1 MFRID
6 ELAARAGTT
15 SRTIRAYQARGLLP
29 PPELKGRTGYYSDEH
44 LHRLRLID
52 DLQQRGFSLAAIRQT
67 LDTWATGGDLGDL
80 LGFEHLLTAPLTDE
94 QPQHATLEDLRVRFP
109 EAAAD
114 PDLLARAAELGLV
127 EFDADG
133 RGATIPSPLLLRAGA
148 ELTGS
153 GIPLPV
159 VLDLVEH
166 LRDDAARI
174 AGRFLELVDR
184 ELLLPLVEGRDDAR
198 DPHEV
203 LVSLQRL
210 RPIAIEVVRPF
221 VARAL
226 QDAIGR
232 SLREHA
238 KILDARAEEAPGA

>member
-1 MFRID
+1 MLRID

-29 PPELKGRTGYYSDEH
+29 PPTLQGRTGYYSEEH

-52 DLQQRGFSLAAIRQT
+52 DLQARGFSLAAIRQT

-94 QPQHATLEDLRVRFP
+94 QPQHLGIDALRERFP
-109 EAAAD
+109 EAADD
-114 PDLLARAAELGLV
+114 PALLARSAELGLV
-127 EFDADG
+127 ELDDDG
-133 RGATIPSPLLLRAGA
+133 QGATIPSPLLLQAGA
-148 ELTGS
+148 ELTRS
-153 GIPLPV
+153 GIPLTV
-159 VLDLVEH
+159 VLDLVED
-166 LRDDAARI
+166 LRADAATI
-174 AGRFLELVDR
+174 AGRFLDLIDR
-184 ELLLPLVEGRDDAR
+184 QLLLPLVEGRDDAR

-226 QDAIGR
+226 QDAIGA
-232 SLREHA
+232 SLRQHA
-238 KILDARAEEAPGA
+238 QILDARAEDAPGA

>member
-1 MFRID
+1 MYRID

-29 PPELKGRTGYYSDEH
+29 PPQLKGRTGYYGDEH

-52 DLQQRGFSLAAIRQT
+52 DLQARGFSLAAIRHT

-94 QPQHATLEDLRVRFP
+94 QPQRLHLDELRQRFP
-109 EAAAD
+109 EAAED
-114 PDLLARAAELGLV
+114 PALLVRAADLGLV

-133 RGATIPSPLLLRAGA
+133 EMATVPSPLLLEAGS
-148 ELTGS
+148 ELTRS
-153 GIPLPV
+153 GIPLAV
-159 VLDLVEH
+159 VLDLVEQ
-166 LRDDAARI
+166 LRGDAATI
-174 AGRFLELVDR
+174 ARRFLDLVDQQ
-184 ELLLPLVEGRDDAR
+184 LLLPLVEGRSDAR
-198 DPHEV
+198 DPHDV
-203 LVSLQRL
+203 LASLQRL

-226 QDAIGR
+226 QDAIGQ
-232 SLREHA
+232 SLRAHA
-238 KILDARAEEAPGA
+238 QILDARAEDPPGA

>member
-29 PPELKGRTGYYSDEH
+29 PPELKGRTGYYSEEH

-80 LGFEHLLTAPLTDE
+80 LGFEHLLTAPLIDE
-94 QPQHATLEDLRVRFP
+94 QPERVSLDELRVRFP
-109 EAAAD
+109 EAADD
-114 PDLLARAAELGLV
+114 PTLLARSAELGLV

-133 RGATIPSPLLLRAGA
+133 QGATVPSPLLLRAGA
-148 ELTGS
+148 ELTSS

-166 LRDDAARI
+166 LRDDAASI
-174 AGRFLELVDR
+174 AGRFLELIDR
-184 ELLLPLVEGRDDAR
+184 ELLLPLVEGREDAR

-210 RPIAIEVVRPF
+210 RPIAIEVIRPF

-232 SLREHA
+232 SLRQHA
-238 KILDARAEEAPGA
+238 KILDARAEDAPGA